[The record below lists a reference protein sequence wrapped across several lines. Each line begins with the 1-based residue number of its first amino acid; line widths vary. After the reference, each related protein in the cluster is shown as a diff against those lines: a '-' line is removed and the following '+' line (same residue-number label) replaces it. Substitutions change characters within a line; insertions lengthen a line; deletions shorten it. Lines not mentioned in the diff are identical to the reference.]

1 MKLRL
6 TLLLSAVAL
15 TLTPACAVAA
25 GNFAN
30 AGLPGAS
37 ATDPLA
43 GMKMGIYRG
52 TLDDLYSA
60 WRSAHGAK
68 KKLLAKEALR
78 PLMYWFGAWN
88 QDSLAGQVA
97 QQYIHAQT
105 NGNPAVLSQM
115 AIFRADPWEG
125 ASCKEVPT
133 AEEVASYKDWINNWA
148 AGIANSRV
156 AMDLQP
162 DVPFLNCT
170 PDHSQVPAEELHY
183 AAQVFSALPHTTV
196 YIDAGASD
204 WQSVSSVVS
213 LLREAGVQYTRG
225 FALGATHHASTG
237 DELLYGQRVVRALAA
252 QGITGMHF
260 IIDTA
265 QNGRPFTT
273 QSDPTEFKSGA
284 PYCATKESTKCVT
297 LGIPPTTEVAANPKA
312 DGLNKRETA
321 IAARL
326 CDAYL
331 WFGRPWLKDQAKQ
344 FEPKQALQLAATT
357 PF

>member
-6 TLLLSAVAL
+6 ALLLCVAGLVLAPASAL
-15 TLTPACAVAA
+15 AA

-30 AGLPGAS
+30 AGLSGVS
-37 ATDPLA
+37 TTNPLA
-43 GMKMGIYRG
+43 GMKWGVYHG

-60 WRSAHGAK
+60 WQSAHGADK
-68 KKLLAKEALR
+68 ALLGKEALQ
-78 PLMYWFGAWN
+78 PLMYWFGSWN
-88 QDSLAGQVA
+88 QDSLAGDVA
-97 QQYIHAQT
+97 QQYIQAQT
-105 NGNPAVLSQM
+105 NGDPDVLSQM

-133 AEEVASYKDWINNWA
+133 PLQVASYKDWINNWA
-148 AGIANSRV
+148 RGIGSSRV

-170 PDHSQVPAEELHY
+170 PDHSQVPAEELNY

-204 WQSVSSVVS
+204 WQSVASVVS

-225 FALGATHHASTG
+225 FALGATHYDSTAH
-237 DELLYGQRVVRALAA
+237 ELVYGQKVVRALAA
-252 QGITGMHF
+252 NGIPGMHF
-260 IIDTA
+260 IINTA
-265 QNGRPFTT
+265 QNGKPFTT
-273 QSDPTEFKSGA
+273 QQYPAEFKHQT
-284 PYCATKESTKCVT
+284 PCASKQSAHCET
-297 LGIPPTTEVAANPKA
+297 LGIPPTTDVAGNPKA
-312 DGLNKRETA
+312 DGLSPHQAA
-321 IAARL
+321 IAAKL

-331 WFGRPWLKDQAKQ
+331 WFGRPWLKDQAGQ
-344 FEPKQALQLAATT
+344 FEEKQAVQIAATT